1 MKVGRAATPGGY
13 RVAAALCLVLGAAAG
28 CKGTASPSTA
38 FGVNITVDAQALSA
52 AQRKDASVGSLQVT
66 GSETDV
72 KQFSIAGAIDSGQLR
87 FRFIP
92 KDPTGTLNLH
102 FDALDEMGHLYGS
115 GDSPPVTLGTG
126 AVSAT
131 ITLTA
136 EDGTTKGNGSKCT
149 LDAECATGFCTDGV
163 CCSERCNDI
172 CASCAQAGSTGLC
185 TAYPAGTDPQ
195 MECMGS
201 NFSGGDAGTDAAA
214 AANVG
219 GDGGPTINLPEAGIV
234 ETPTTC
240 GGTCNGMRQC
250 GFAGK
255 GTPCG
260 DPFCNSRKDLAD
272 LACDG
277 LGSCAVD
284 LNTCTGGYA
293 CDVQSNACRT
303 SCSAN
308 LQCQSTSY
316 CNGSTEKCMAQKGD
330 GVTCTTDAECT
341 SGHCANNVCCHT
353 ACASPNTCN
362 DPSGTAG
369 QCKCPGLTC
378 SAGVSCTT
386 FYRDSDNDGYGDGS
400 GATGSTKVGC
410 ADTVPAGFVA
420 DGTDC
425 DDNNVNAHPGQTAY
439 FGTPRANGT
448 FDYNCDGTDEK
459 EFKEYPGA
467 TCTFCPS
474 PSVGCTTASSTTCS
488 TAGAQASFACTS
500 ELSLPARLQS
510 PASADAPAAGADLTI
525 SPPIGTLLTCCGCR
539 DASGFLTTVACG
551 ASAMYSTCGTCSGTK
566 ATATTSVSKQQLC
579 Q

>member
-1 MKVGRAATPGGY
+1 MRCWATNGGY
-13 RVAAALCLVLGAAAG
+13 RLAAALCLTFGAAAG
-28 CKGTASPSTA
+28 CKGSASPSTS
-38 FGVNITVDAQALSA
+38 FGVNITVDAQALTA
-52 AQRKDASVGSLQVT
+52 GERADATFGSLQVT

-72 KQFSIAGAIDSGQLR
+72 KQFSIAGAIASGQLR

-92 KDPTGTLNLH
+92 KEQTGTLSFH
-102 FDALDEMGHLYGS
+102 FDALDANGDLYGS
-115 GDSPPVTLGTG
+115 GDSPPVALAAA

-136 EDGTTKGNGSKCT
+136 SDGKTRGNGSSCT
-149 LDAECATGFCTDGV
+149 TDAACATGFCTDGV

-172 CASCAQAGSTGLC
+172 CASCAQTGSTGLC

-195 MECMGS
+195 MECTGT
-201 NFSGGDAGTDAAA
+201 NFSGSDAGTDAATSSNA
-214 AANVG
+214 DA

-234 ETPTTC
+234 ETPTAC
-240 GGTCNGMRQC
+240 GGTCNGMRAC

-260 DPFCNSRKDLAD
+260 DPFCNSRKDLAN
-272 LACDG
+272 LQCDG
-277 LGSCAVD
+277 LGSCAID
-284 LNTCTGGYA
+284 LDTCPGGYA
-293 CDVQSNACRT
+293 CDVGSKACRT
-303 SCSAN
+303 TCSAN
-308 LQCQSTSY
+308 LQCQATSY
-316 CNGSTEKCMAQKGD
+316 CNGSTEKCMAQKAD

-341 SGHCANNVCCHT
+341 NGHCASGVCCQT
-353 ACASPNTCN
+353 ACAAPNTCN

-369 QCKCPGLTC
+369 QCKCPGLSC

-420 DGTDC
+420 DDTDC

-439 FGTPRANGT
+439 FGTPRTNGT

-459 EFKEYPGA
+459 EFNEYPGA
-467 TCTFCPS
+467 ACTFCPS
-474 PSVGCTTASSTTCS
+474 PSVGCTTASSSSCS
-488 TAGAQASFACTS
+488 TAGTQASFACTS
-500 ELSLPARLQS
+500 ELSLLRLESGASLDVPAGT
-510 PASADAPAAGADLTI
+510 AALAIT
-525 SPPIGTLLTCCGCR
+525 PPIGTLLTCCGCR
-539 DASGFLTTVACG
+539 DDSGFLTTVACG
-551 ASAMYSTCGTCSGTK
+551 GSAAYSTCGTCSGTK
-566 ATATTSVSKQQLC
+566 ATATTSVTKQQLC